1 VNADVTDTD
10 RGETVLAGKNVL
22 LTGASGGIGVALAE
36 ALATAGARLVLSG
49 RREAEL
55 EALAGRLSGRAVVA
69 DLADPAAVRR
79 LLAEAG
85 DVDVLVANAALPG
98 TGALASFTAE
108 QVDRALDVN
117 LRAPVVL
124 AHALVPAMVTRGSG
138 SLVFISSLAGL
149 TATAHT
155 SLYNATKFGLRGFA
169 LALREELHPKGVG
182 VSVVLPGFVR
192 EAGMFAETGVKAP
205 TGFGTRTPEQV
216 AAAVVDAI
224 TRDRGEVLVAPP
236 LDKLGARLGTLAPNL
251 ANRLQRMGLL
261 NGVGEQMAAS
271 QGLKR

>member
-1 VNADVTDTD
+1 M
-10 RGETVLAGKNVL
+10 LAGKKVL
-22 LTGASGGIGVALAE
+22 LTGASGGIGIALAE
-36 ALATAGARLVLSG
+36 ALAAAGAQLVLSG

-55 EALAGRLSGRAVVA
+55 VGLADRLGGRAVVA
-69 DLADPAAVRR
+69 DLSDPAAVQK

-124 AHALVPAMVTRGSG
+124 AHALIPAMAARGSG

-149 TATAHT
+149 TATANT

-169 LALREELHPKGVG
+169 LALREELHPQGIG
-182 VSVVLPGFVR
+182 VSVVLPGFVS
-192 EAGMFAETGVKAP
+192 EAGMFAETGLDAP
-205 TGFGTRTPEQV
+205 TGFGTRTPAQV
-216 AAAVVDAI
+216 ATAVLDAI
-224 TRDRGEVLVAPP
+224 ARDRGEVLVAPP
-236 LDKLGARLGTLAPNL
+236 LDKLGARLGSLAPNV

-261 NGVGEQMAAS
+261 GGVGEQMAAA
-271 QGLKR
+271 QQLKR

>member
-1 VNADVTDTD
+1 MDTA
-10 RGETVLAGKNVL
+10 RGHLPLTGKNVL
-22 LTGASGGIGVALAE
+22 LTGASGGIGIALAE
-36 ALATAGARLVLSG
+36 ALAAAGARLVLSG

-55 EALAGRLSGRAVVA
+55 VALADRLGGRAVVA
-69 DLADPAAVRR
+69 DLADPAAVQK
-79 LLAEAG
+79 LVAEAG
-85 DVDVLVANAALPG
+85 EVDVLVANAALPG
-98 TGALASFTAE
+98 PGALESFTAE

-124 AHALVPAMVTRGSG
+124 AHALLPAMVARGSG

-149 TATAHT
+149 TASANT

-169 LALREELHPKGVG
+169 LALREEVHPQGIG
-182 VSVVLPGFVR
+182 VSVVLPGFVS

-224 TRDRGEVLVAPP
+224 VRDRGEVLVAPR
-236 LDKLGARLGTLAPNL
+236 LDKLGAKLGSLAPNL

-261 NGVGEQMAAS
+261 GGVGEQMAAA
-271 QGLKR
+271 QQLKR